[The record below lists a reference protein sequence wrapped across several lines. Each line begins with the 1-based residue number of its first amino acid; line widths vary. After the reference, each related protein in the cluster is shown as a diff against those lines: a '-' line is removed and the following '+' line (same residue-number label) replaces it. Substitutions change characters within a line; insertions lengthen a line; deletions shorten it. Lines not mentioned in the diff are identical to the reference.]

1 MSTYSLAAQKWCQH
15 AVVIDYADWNSALWG
30 LPKAKIATPFSLLL
44 RQYTNSEYGN
54 GGLTKATFEPP
65 FSLLLRKYTNFEL
78 LIKNL
83 LKNYKNVKL
92 F

>member
-1 MSTYSLAAQKWCQH
+1 MPTYSLAAQKWCQH
-15 AVVIDYADWNSALWG
+15 AVVIDYADWNSA

-54 GGLTKATFEPP
+54 GGLTKATIEPP